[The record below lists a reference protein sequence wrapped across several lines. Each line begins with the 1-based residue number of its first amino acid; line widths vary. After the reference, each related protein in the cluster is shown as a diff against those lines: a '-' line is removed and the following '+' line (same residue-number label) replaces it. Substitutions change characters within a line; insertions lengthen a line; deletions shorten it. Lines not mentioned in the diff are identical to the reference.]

1 MQKQAVRLSVEIGGT
16 FTDVILKRVGTLL
29 STKVLATF
37 NPPEKAIVEGL
48 APQQIADVL
57 ARANIREEL

>member
-16 FTDVILKRVGTLL
+16 FTDVILKRVGTL
-29 STKVLATF
+29 LATF